1 MQKCSKRNPRKLQR
15 GYVCNWMDTYFIKA
29 HDGSI
34 SSRLKNHYWEQLYN
48 INITEGNV
56 TGLKIRWSRI
66 PSTAEQVS
74 TKT

>member
-1 MQKCSKRNPRKLQR
+1 MGR
-15 GYVCNWMDTYFIKA
+15 
-29 HDGSI
+29 SI
-34 SSRLKNHYWEQLYN
+34 SSRLKNYYWEQLYN
-48 INITEGNV
+48 INITESNV